1 MSIRI
6 VTDLAEA
13 RRTILA
19 RRPPEEETLS
29 PRMRE
34 GIRRVFGADLSAAE
48 VVERILGDVR
58 REGDAAL
65 RRYTAAIDGAQF
77 DDLLVSEDEIA
88 AGVARVDAEVLAAM
102 RLTAARIEAFHRRQ
116 LRQSWVSFDDYGTL
130 GQIVRPLAR
139 VGLYVPG
146 GTAAYPSSL
155 LMSAIPA
162 RVAGVEEIIVATP
175 PGRDGA
181 LPPVTLAAAQIAGVS
196 RIVKAGGAQ
205 AIGALAYGTASVPRV
220 DKILGPGNIF
230 VALAK
235 ARVFGQV
242 AIDGVQGPTETLLIA
257 DDSASAEL
265 VAADLLAQAEHDAM
279 ASPILLTTSPEL
291 AERVADELMEQLPG
305 LERRAIALAAFE
317 NNGGIVVV
325 PDLEQALAL
334 ANDYAPE
341 HLCLLVRDPWALVPA
356 VRNAGGIFLGEASA
370 EVLGDYVAG
379 PSHTMPTSGT
389 ARFSSPINVEEFL
402 KIISLFGLND
412 RAVRELGPAAVAL
425 AGAEGLGAHAAAVR
439 RRLAVGSRDGDRPQ
453 TQG

>member
-6 VTDLAEA
+6 IADVAEA
-13 RRTILA
+13 QRTILA

-34 GIRRVFGADLSAAE
+34 GIARVFGADLSVGE
-48 VVERILGDVR
+48 VVDRILADVR
-58 REGDAAL
+58 RDGDTAL
-65 RRYTAAIDGAQF
+65 RHYTAAIDGARL
-77 DDLLVSEDEIA
+77 DALLVTEEEIA
-88 AGVARVDAEVLAAM
+88 AGVAQVPPETLAAL
-102 RLTAARIEAFHRRQ
+102 RTAAARIEAFHKRQ
-116 LRQSWVSFDDYGTL
+116 LRQSWVNFDEYGTL
-130 GQIVRPLAR
+130 GQIIRPLAR

-181 LPPVTLAAAQIAGVS
+181 LPPVTLAAAQIAGVT
-196 RIVKAGGAQ
+196 RILKAGGAQ

-235 ARVFGQV
+235 ERVFGQV
-242 AIDGVQGPTETLLIA
+242 AIDGVQGPTETMLIA
-257 DDSASAEL
+257 DDSATVAL

-291 AERVADELMEQLPG
+291 AERVADELMEQLPT

-325 PDLEQALAL
+325 PDLERALAL
-334 ANDYAPE
+334 ANEYAPE
-341 HLCLLVRDPWALVPA
+341 HLCLLVRDPWALVPL
-356 VRNAGGIFLGEASA
+356 VRNAGGVFIGEASA

-402 KIISLFGLND
+402 KVISIFGLNA
-412 RAVRELGPAAVAL
+412 RAVRELGPAAQRL
-425 AGAEGLGAHAAAVR
+425 AEAEGLTAHAAAVR
-439 RRLAVGSRDGDRPQ
+439 RRL
-453 TQG
+453 

>member
-6 VTDLAEA
+6 VADLAEA
-13 RRTILA
+13 QRTILA
-19 RRPPEEETLS
+19 RRPPEEEMLS

-48 VVERILGDVR
+48 VVERILAAVRDEGDV
-58 REGDAAL
+58 AV
-65 RRYTAAIDGAQF
+65 RRYTAAIDGARF
-77 DDLLVSEDEIA
+77 DDLLVSEDEIQ
-88 AGVARVDAEVLAAM
+88 AGVAQVAPEVLAAM
-102 RLTAARIEAFHRRQ
+102 RLTAERVEAFHRRQ
-116 LRQSWVSFDDYGTL
+116 LRQSWVSFDQYGTL
-130 GQIVRPLAR
+130 GQIIRPLAR

-155 LMSAIPA
+155 LMSAVPA

-175 PGRDGA
+175 PGRDGL

-196 RIVKAGGAQ
+196 RILKAGGAQ

-235 ARVFGQV
+235 ERVFGQV

-257 DDSASAEL
+257 DDSATAAL
-265 VAADLLAQAEHDAM
+265 VAADLLAQAEHDPM
-279 ASPILLTTSPEL
+279 ASPILLTTSPDL
-291 AERVADELMEQLPG
+291 AERVADEIMEQLPG

-325 PDLEQALAL
+325 PDLERAVEL

-341 HLCLLVRDPWALVPA
+341 HLCLIVRDPWALVPS

-370 EVLGDYVAG
+370 EVMGDYVAG

-412 RAVRELGPAAVAL
+412 RAVRELGPAAQAL
-425 AGAEGLGAHAAAVR
+425 ATAEGLTAHAAAVR
-439 RRLAVGSRDGDRPQ
+439 RRL
-453 TQG
+453 QG

>member
-6 VTDLAEA
+6 VADVAEA

-19 RRPPEEETLS
+19 RRSPEEETLS

-34 GIRRVFGADLSAAE
+34 GIARVFGAELRVGE
-48 VVERILGDVR
+48 VVDRILADVR
-58 REGDAAL
+58 RDGDAAV
-65 RRYTAAIDGAQF
+65 RRYTEMIDGARL
-77 DDLLVSEDEIA
+77 DDLLVTEAEIA
-88 AGVARVDAEVLAAM
+88 AGVAGVPPETLAA
-102 RLTAARIEAFHRRQ
+102 LGTAATRIEAFHRRQ
-116 LRQSWVSFDDYGTL
+116 LRQSWVNFDEYGTL
-130 GQIVRPLAR
+130 GQIIRPLAR

-162 RVAGVEEIIVATP
+162 RVAGVEEVIVATP
-175 PGRDGA
+175 PGRNGA
-181 LPPVTLAAAQIAGVS
+181 LPPVTLAAARIAGVT
-196 RIVKAGGAQ
+196 RILKAGGAQ

-235 ARVFGQV
+235 ERVFGQV

-257 DDSASAEL
+257 DDSATAAL
-265 VAADLLAQAEHDAM
+265 VAADLLAQAEHDPM

-317 NNGGIVVV
+317 NNGGIVIV
-325 PDLEQALAL
+325 PDLERAMAL
-334 ANDYAPE
+334 ANEYAPE
-341 HLCLLVRDPWALVPA
+341 HLCLLVRDPWALVPL
-356 VRNAGGIFLGEASA
+356 VRNAGGVFIGEASA
-370 EVLGDYVAG
+370 EVMGDYVAG

-402 KIISLFGLND
+402 KVISLFGLND
-412 RAVRELGPAAVAL
+412 RAVRELGPAAQAL
-425 AGAEGLGAHAAAVR
+425 AEAEGLTAHAAAVR
-439 RRLAVGSRDGDRPQ
+439 RRL
-453 TQG
+453 

>member
-6 VTDLAEA
+6 VADVAEA
-13 RRTILA
+13 QRTILA

-29 PRMRE
+29 PRLRE
-34 GIRRVFGADLSAAE
+34 GIARVFGAELSVGE
-48 VVERILGDVR
+48 VVDRILADVR
-58 REGDAAL
+58 RDGDAAL
-65 RRYTAAIDGAQF
+65 RHYTEAIDGARL
-77 DDLLVSEDEIA
+77 DALLVSEAEIA
-88 AGVARVDAEVLAAM
+88 AGVARVSPATLAAL
-102 RLTAARIEAFHRRQ
+102 RTVAARIEAFHRRQ
-116 LRQSWVSFDDYGTL
+116 LRQSWVNFDQYGTL
-130 GQIVRPLAR
+130 GQIIRPLAR

-181 LPPVTLAAAQIAGVS
+181 LPPVTLAAAQIAGVT
-196 RIVKAGGAQ
+196 RILKVGGAQ

-235 ARVFGQV
+235 ERVFGQV

-257 DDSASAEL
+257 DDSATAAL

-291 AERVADELMEQLPG
+291 AERVADELMEQLPT

-325 PDLEQALAL
+325 PDLERAMAL
-334 ANDYAPE
+334 ANEYAPE
-341 HLCLLVRDPWALVPA
+341 HLCLLVRDPWALVPL
-356 VRNAGGIFLGEASA
+356 VRNAGGVFIGEASA

-402 KIISLFGLND
+402 KVISLFGLND
-412 RAVRELGPAAVAL
+412 RAVRELGPAAQAL
-425 AGAEGLGAHAAAVR
+425 AEAEGLTAHAAAVR
-439 RRLAVGSRDGDRPQ
+439 RRL
-453 TQG
+453 

>member
-6 VTDLAEA
+6 IADVAEA

-19 RRPPEEETLS
+19 RRSPEEETLS
-29 PRMRE
+29 LRMRE
-34 GIRRVFGADLSAAE
+34 GIARVFGAELSVGE
-48 VVERILGDVR
+48 VVDRILADVR
-58 REGDAAL
+58 RDGDAAL
-65 RRYTAAIDGAQF
+65 RHYTEAIDGARLGT
-77 DDLLVSEDEIA
+77 LLVTEAEIA
-88 AGVARVDAEVLAAM
+88 AGVAGVPPETLAAL
-102 RLTAARIEAFHRRQ
+102 RTAAARIEAFHRRQ
-116 LRQSWVSFDDYGTL
+116 LRQSWVNFDEYGTL
-130 GQIVRPLAR
+130 GQIIRPLAR

-181 LPPVTLAAAQIAGVS
+181 LPPVTLAAAQVAGVT
-196 RIVKAGGAQ
+196 RILKAGGAQ

-235 ARVFGQV
+235 ERVFGQV

-257 DDSASAEL
+257 DDSATVAL

-325 PDLEQALAL
+325 PDLERAMAL
-334 ANDYAPE
+334 ANEYAPE
-341 HLCLLVRDPWALVPA
+341 HLCLLVRDPWALVPL
-356 VRNAGGIFLGEASA
+356 VRNAGGVFIGEASA
-370 EVLGDYVAG
+370 EVMGDYVAG

-402 KIISLFGLND
+402 KVISLFGLND
-412 RAVRELGPAAVAL
+412 RAVRELGPAAQTL
-425 AGAEGLGAHAAAVR
+425 AEAEGLTAHAAAVR
-439 RRLAVGSRDGDRPQ
+439 RRL
-453 TQG
+453 

>member
-6 VTDLAEA
+6 VADLAEA

-19 RRPPEEETLS
+19 RRPSEEETLS
-29 PRMRE
+29 PRLRE
-34 GIRRVFGADLSAAE
+34 GIARVFGADLSVGEVVDRILAE
-48 VVERILGDVR
+48 VR
-58 REGDAAL
+58 RDGDAAL
-65 RRYTAAIDGAQF
+65 RRYTEAIDGARL
-77 DDLLVSEDEIA
+77 DDLLASQDEIA
-88 AGVARVDAEVLAAM
+88 AGVAAVPPATLDALRTA
-102 RLTAARIEAFHRRQ
+102 AARIEAFHKRQ
-116 LRQSWVSFDDYGTL
+116 LRQSWVNFDQYGTL
-130 GQIVRPLAR
+130 GQIIRPLAR

-181 LPPVTLAAAQIAGVS
+181 LPPVTLAAAQIAGVT
-196 RIVKAGGAQ
+196 RILKVGGAQ

-235 ARVFGQV
+235 ERVFGQV

-257 DDSASAEL
+257 DESATAAII
-265 VAADLLAQAEHDAM
+265 AADLLAQAEHDAM
-279 ASPILLTTSPEL
+279 ASPILLTPSPEL

-325 PDLEQALAL
+325 PDLERALAL
-334 ANDYAPE
+334 ANEYAPE
-341 HLCLLVRDPWALVPA
+341 HLCLLVRDPWALVPL
-356 VRNAGGIFLGEASA
+356 VRNAGGVFIGEASA
-370 EVLGDYVAG
+370 EVMGDYVAG
-379 PSHTMPTSGT
+379 PSHTMPTGGT

-402 KIISLFGLND
+402 KVISLFGLND
-412 RAVRELGPAAVAL
+412 RAVRDLGPAAQAL
-425 AGAEGLGAHAAAVR
+425 AEAEGLTAHAAAVR
-439 RRLAVGSRDGDRPQ
+439 RRL
-453 TQG
+453 

>member
-6 VTDLAEA
+6 VADVAEA
-13 RRTILA
+13 QRTILA
-19 RRPPEEETLS
+19 RRPPEEEMLS

-34 GIRRVFGADLSAAE
+34 GIARVFGADLSVGE
-48 VVERILGDVR
+48 VVDRILADVR
-58 REGDAAL
+58 RDGDVAL
-65 RRYTAAIDGAQF
+65 RHYTAAIDGARL
-77 DDLLVSEDEIA
+77 DALLVTQEEIA
-88 AGVARVDAEVLAAM
+88 VGVAQVPPETLAAL
-102 RLTAARIEAFHRRQ
+102 RTAAARIEAFHRRQ
-116 LRQSWVSFDDYGTL
+116 LRQSWVNFDEYGTL
-130 GQIVRPLAR
+130 GQIIRPLAR

-181 LPPVTLAAAQIAGVS
+181 LPPVTLAAAQIAGVT
-196 RIVKAGGAQ
+196 RILKAGGAQ

-235 ARVFGQV
+235 ERVFGQV
-242 AIDGVQGPTETLLIA
+242 AIDGVQGPTETMLIA
-257 DDSASAEL
+257 DDSATVAL

-291 AERVADELMEQLPG
+291 AERVADELMEQLPT

-325 PDLEQALAL
+325 PDLERAMAL
-334 ANDYAPE
+334 ANEYAPE
-341 HLCLLVRDPWALVPA
+341 HLCLLVRDPWALVPL
-356 VRNAGGIFLGEASA
+356 VRNAGGVFIGEASA

-402 KIISLFGLND
+402 KVISLFGLNA
-412 RAVRELGPAAVAL
+412 RAVRELGPAAQRL
-425 AGAEGLGAHAAAVR
+425 AEAEGLTAHAAAVR
-439 RRLAVGSRDGDRPQ
+439 RRL
-453 TQG
+453 

>member
-6 VTDLAEA
+6 VADVAEA
-13 RRTILA
+13 QRTILA

-29 PRMRE
+29 PRLRE
-34 GIRRVFGADLSAAE
+34 GIARVFGAELSVGE
-48 VVERILGDVR
+48 VVDRILADVR
-58 REGDAAL
+58 RDGDAAL
-65 RRYTAAIDGAQF
+65 RHYTEAIDGARL
-77 DDLLVSEDEIA
+77 DALLVSEAEIA
-88 AGVARVDAEVLAAM
+88 AGVARVSPATLAAL
-102 RLTAARIEAFHRRQ
+102 RTAAARIEAFHRRQ
-116 LRQSWVSFDDYGTL
+116 LRQSWVNFDQYGTL
-130 GQIVRPLAR
+130 GQIIRPLAR

-181 LPPVTLAAAQIAGVS
+181 LPPVTLAAAQIAGVT
-196 RIVKAGGAQ
+196 RILKAGGAQ

-235 ARVFGQV
+235 ERVFGQV

-257 DDSASAEL
+257 DDSATAAL

-291 AERVADELMEQLPG
+291 AERVADELMEQLPT

-325 PDLEQALAL
+325 PDLERAMAL
-334 ANDYAPE
+334 ANEYAPE
-341 HLCLLVRDPWALVPA
+341 HLCLLVRDPWALVPL
-356 VRNAGGIFLGEASA
+356 VRNAGGVFIGEASA

-402 KIISLFGLND
+402 KVISLFGLND
-412 RAVRELGPAAVAL
+412 RAVRELGPAAQAL
-425 AGAEGLGAHAAAVR
+425 AEAEGLTAHAAAVR
-439 RRLAVGSRDGDRPQ
+439 RRL
-453 TQG
+453 

>member
-6 VTDLAEA
+6 VADVAEA
-13 RRTILA
+13 QRTILA

-29 PRMRE
+29 PRLRE
-34 GIRRVFGADLSAAE
+34 GIARVFGAELSVGE
-48 VVERILGDVR
+48 VVDRILADVR
-58 REGDAAL
+58 RDGDAAL
-65 RRYTAAIDGAQF
+65 RHYTEAIDGARL
-77 DDLLVSEDEIA
+77 DALLVSEAEIA
-88 AGVARVDAEVLAAM
+88 AGVARVSPATLAAL
-102 RLTAARIEAFHRRQ
+102 RTAAARIEAFHRRQ
-116 LRQSWVSFDDYGTL
+116 LRQSWVNFDQYGTL
-130 GQIVRPLAR
+130 GQIIRPLAR

-181 LPPVTLAAAQIAGVS
+181 LPPVTLAAAQIAGVT
-196 RIVKAGGAQ
+196 RILKVGGAQ

-235 ARVFGQV
+235 ERVFGQV

-257 DDSASAEL
+257 DDSATAAL

-291 AERVADELMEQLPG
+291 AERVADELMEQLPT

-325 PDLEQALAL
+325 PDLERAMAL
-334 ANDYAPE
+334 ANEYAPE
-341 HLCLLVRDPWALVPA
+341 HLCLLVRDPWALVPL
-356 VRNAGGIFLGEASA
+356 VRNAGGVFIGEASA

-402 KIISLFGLND
+402 KVISLFGLND
-412 RAVRELGPAAVAL
+412 RAVRELGPAAQAL
-425 AGAEGLGAHAAAVR
+425 AEAEGLTAHAAAVR
-439 RRLAVGSRDGDRPQ
+439 RRL
-453 TQG
+453 

>member
-6 VTDLAEA
+6 ATDLAEA
-13 RRTILA
+13 QRTILA
-19 RRPPEEETLS
+19 RRPPEEEALS

-34 GIRRVFGADLSAAE
+34 GIRRVFGTDLSAAAT
-48 VVERILGDVR
+48 VERILGDVR
-58 REGDAAL
+58 RDGDAAL
-65 RRYTAAIDGAQF
+65 RHYTAAIDGAQL
-77 DDLLVSEDEIA
+77 DDLLVSEEEIA
-88 AGVARVDAEVLAAM
+88 AGVAQVDAEVLAAM
-102 RLTAARIEAFHRRQ
+102 RLTAARIEAFHQRQ
-116 LRQSWVSFDDYGTL
+116 LRQNWVSFDEYGTL
-130 GQIVRPLAR
+130 GQIIRPLAR

-162 RVAGVEEIIVATP
+162 KVAGVEEIIVATP
-175 PGRDGA
+175 PGRDGK
-181 LPPVTLAAAQIAGVS
+181 LPAVTLAAARIAGVS
-196 RIVKAGGAQ
+196 RIVKVGGAQ

-235 ARVFGQV
+235 ERVFGQV
-242 AIDGVQGPTETLLIA
+242 AIDGVQGPTETMLIA

-291 AERVADELMEQLPG
+291 AERVADEVMEQLPG

-325 PDLEQALAL
+325 PDLERAVAL

-341 HLCLLVRDPWALVPA
+341 HLCLIVRDPWALVPA

-370 EVLGDYVAG
+370 EVMGDYVAG

-412 RAVRELGPAAVAL
+412 RAVRELGPDAIAL

-439 RRLAVGSRDGDRPQ
+439 RRLAKS
-453 TQG
+453 

>member
-6 VTDLAEA
+6 VADVAEA
-13 RRTILA
+13 QRTILA

-29 PRMRE
+29 PRLRE
-34 GIRRVFGADLSAAE
+34 GIARVFGAELSVGE
-48 VVERILGDVR
+48 VVDRILADVR
-58 REGDAAL
+58 RDGDAAL
-65 RRYTAAIDGAQF
+65 RHYTEAIDGARL
-77 DDLLVSEDEIA
+77 DALLVSEAEIA
-88 AGVARVDAEVLAAM
+88 AGVARVSPATLAAL
-102 RLTAARIEAFHRRQ
+102 RTVAARIEAFHRRQ
-116 LRQSWVSFDDYGTL
+116 LRQSWVNFDQYGTL
-130 GQIVRPLAR
+130 GQIIRPLAR

-181 LPPVTLAAAQIAGVS
+181 LPPVTLAAAQIAGVT
-196 RIVKAGGAQ
+196 RILKAGGAQ

-235 ARVFGQV
+235 ERVFGQV

-257 DDSASAEL
+257 DDSATAAL

-291 AERVADELMEQLPG
+291 AERVADELMEQLPT

-325 PDLEQALAL
+325 PDLERAMAL
-334 ANDYAPE
+334 ANEYAPE
-341 HLCLLVRDPWALVPA
+341 HLCLLVRDPWALVPL
-356 VRNAGGIFLGEASA
+356 VRNAGGVFIGEASA

-402 KIISLFGLND
+402 KVISLFGLND
-412 RAVRELGPAAVAL
+412 RAVRELGPAAQAL
-425 AGAEGLGAHAAAVR
+425 AEAEGLTAHAAAVR
-439 RRLAVGSRDGDRPQ
+439 RRL
-453 TQG
+453 

>member
-6 VTDLAEA
+6 IADVAEA

-19 RRPPEEETLS
+19 RRSPEEETLS

-34 GIRRVFGADLSAAE
+34 GIARVFGAELSVGE
-48 VVERILGDVR
+48 VVDRILADVR
-58 REGDAAL
+58 RDGDAAL
-65 RRYTAAIDGAQF
+65 RHYTEAIDGARLGA
-77 DDLLVSEDEIA
+77 LLVTEAEIA
-88 AGVARVDAEVLAAM
+88 AGVAGVPPETLAAL
-102 RLTAARIEAFHRRQ
+102 RTAAARIEAFHRRQ
-116 LRQSWVSFDDYGTL
+116 LRQSWVNFDEYGTL
-130 GQIVRPLAR
+130 GQIIRPLAR

-162 RVAGVEEIIVATP
+162 RVAGIEEIIVATP

-181 LPPVTLAAAQIAGVS
+181 LPSVTLAAAQVAGVT
-196 RIVKAGGAQ
+196 RILKAGGAQ

-235 ARVFGQV
+235 ERVFGQV

-257 DDSASAEL
+257 DDSATVAL

-325 PDLEQALAL
+325 PDLERAMAL
-334 ANDYAPE
+334 ANEYAPE
-341 HLCLLVRDPWALVPA
+341 HLCLLVRDPWALVPL
-356 VRNAGGIFLGEASA
+356 VRNAGGVFIGEASA
-370 EVLGDYVAG
+370 EVMGDYVAG

-402 KIISLFGLND
+402 KVISLFGLND
-412 RAVRELGPAAVAL
+412 RAVRELGPAAQTL
-425 AGAEGLGAHAAAVR
+425 AEAEGLTAHAAAVR
-439 RRLAVGSRDGDRPQ
+439 RRL
-453 TQG
+453 

>member
-6 VTDLAEA
+6 VADVAEA
-13 RRTILA
+13 QRTILA

-29 PRMRE
+29 PRLRE
-34 GIRRVFGADLSAAE
+34 GIARVFGAELSVGE
-48 VVERILGDVR
+48 VVDRILADVR
-58 REGDAAL
+58 RDGDAAL
-65 RRYTAAIDGAQF
+65 RHYTEAIDGARL
-77 DDLLVSEDEIA
+77 DGLLVTEAEIA
-88 AGVARVDAEVLAAM
+88 AGVAQVPPATLAAL
-102 RLTAARIEAFHRRQ
+102 RTAAARIEAFHRRQ
-116 LRQSWVSFDDYGTL
+116 LRQSWVNFDEYGTL
-130 GQIVRPLAR
+130 GQIIRPLTR

-162 RVAGVEEIIVATP
+162 RVAGVEEIVVATP

-181 LPPVTLAAAQIAGVS
+181 PPPVTLAAAQVAGVT
-196 RIVKAGGAQ
+196 RILKAGGAQ

-235 ARVFGQV
+235 ERVYGQV
-242 AIDGVQGPTETLLIA
+242 AIDGVQGPTETMLIA
-257 DDSASAEL
+257 DDSATAAL

-317 NNGGIVVV
+317 NNGGIVIV
-325 PDLEQALAL
+325 PDLEWALAL
-334 ANDYAPE
+334 ANEYAPE
-341 HLCLLVRDPWALVPA
+341 HLCLLVRDPWALVPL
-356 VRNAGGIFLGEASA
+356 VRNAGGVFIGEASA
-370 EVLGDYVAG
+370 EVMGDYVAG

-402 KIISLFGLND
+402 KVISLFGLND
-412 RAVRELGPAAVAL
+412 RAVRELGPAAQAL
-425 AGAEGLGAHAAAVR
+425 AEAEGLTAHAAAVR
-439 RRLAVGSRDGDRPQ
+439 RRL
-453 TQG
+453 

>member
-6 VTDLAEA
+6 IADVAEA

-19 RRPPEEETLS
+19 RRLPEEETLS

-34 GIRRVFGADLSAAE
+34 GIARVFGAELSVGE
-48 VVERILGDVR
+48 VVDRILADVR
-58 REGDAAL
+58 RDGDAAL
-65 RRYTAAIDGAQF
+65 RHYTEAIDGARLGA
-77 DDLLVSEDEIA
+77 LLVTEAEIA
-88 AGVARVDAEVLAAM
+88 AGVAQVPPETLAAL
-102 RLTAARIEAFHRRQ
+102 RTAAARIEAFHRRQ
-116 LRQSWVSFDDYGTL
+116 LRQSWVNFDEYGTL
-130 GQIVRPLAR
+130 GQIIRPLAR

-181 LPPVTLAAAQIAGVS
+181 LPSVTLAAAQVAGVT
-196 RIVKAGGAQ
+196 RILKAGGAQ

-235 ARVFGQV
+235 ERVFGQV

-257 DDSASAEL
+257 DDSATVAL

-325 PDLEQALAL
+325 PDLERAMAL
-334 ANDYAPE
+334 ANEYAPE
-341 HLCLLVRDPWALVPA
+341 HLCLLVRDPWALVPL
-356 VRNAGGIFLGEASA
+356 VRNAGGVFIGEASA
-370 EVLGDYVAG
+370 EVMGDYVAG

-402 KIISLFGLND
+402 KVISLFGLND
-412 RAVRELGPAAVAL
+412 RAVRELGPAAQTL
-425 AGAEGLGAHAAAVR
+425 AEAEGLTAHAAAVR
-439 RRLAVGSRDGDRPQ
+439 RRL
-453 TQG
+453 

>member
-6 VTDLAEA
+6 VADVAEA
-13 RRTILA
+13 QRTILA

-29 PRMRE
+29 PRLRE
-34 GIRRVFGADLSAAE
+34 GIARVFGAELSVGE
-48 VVERILGDVR
+48 VVDRILADVR
-58 REGDAAL
+58 RDGDAAL
-65 RRYTAAIDGAQF
+65 RHYTEAIDGARL
-77 DDLLVSEDEIA
+77 DALLVSEVEIA
-88 AGVARVDAEVLAAM
+88 AGVARVSPATLAAL
-102 RLTAARIEAFHRRQ
+102 RTAAARIEAFHRRQ
-116 LRQSWVSFDDYGTL
+116 LRQSWVNFDQYGTL
-130 GQIVRPLAR
+130 GQIIRPLAR

-181 LPPVTLAAAQIAGVS
+181 LPPVTLAAAQIAGVT
-196 RIVKAGGAQ
+196 RILKAGGAQ

-235 ARVFGQV
+235 ERVFGQV

-257 DDSASAEL
+257 DDSATAAL

-291 AERVADELMEQLPG
+291 AERVADELMEQLPT

-325 PDLEQALAL
+325 PDLERAMAL
-334 ANDYAPE
+334 ANEYAPE
-341 HLCLLVRDPWALVPA
+341 HLCLLVRDPWALVPL
-356 VRNAGGIFLGEASA
+356 VRNAGGVFIGEASA

-402 KIISLFGLND
+402 KVISLFGLND
-412 RAVRELGPAAVAL
+412 RAVRELGPAAQAL
-425 AGAEGLGAHAAAVR
+425 AEAEGLTAHAAAVR
-439 RRLAVGSRDGDRPQ
+439 RRL
-453 TQG
+453 

>member
-6 VTDLAEA
+6 VADVAEA
-13 RRTILA
+13 QRTILA

-34 GIRRVFGADLSAAE
+34 GIARVFGAELSVGE
-48 VVERILGDVR
+48 VVDRILADVR
-58 REGDAAL
+58 RDGDAAV
-65 RRYTAAIDGAQF
+65 RHYTEAIDGARL
-77 DDLLVSEDEIA
+77 DALLVTEAEIA
-88 AGVARVDAEVLAAM
+88 AGVAQVPPETLAAL
-102 RLTAARIEAFHRRQ
+102 RTAATRIEAFHRRQ
-116 LRQSWVSFDDYGTL
+116 LRQSWVNFDEYGTL
-130 GQIVRPLAR
+130 GQIIRPLTR

-181 LPPVTLAAAQIAGVS
+181 LPPVTLAAAQVAGVT
-196 RIVKAGGAQ
+196 RILKAGGAQ

-235 ARVFGQV
+235 ERVYGQV
-242 AIDGVQGPTETLLIA
+242 AIDGVQGPTETMLIA
-257 DDSASAEL
+257 DDSATAAL
-265 VAADLLAQAEHDAM
+265 VAADLLAQAEHDPM

-317 NNGGIVVV
+317 NNGGIVIV
-325 PDLEQALAL
+325 PDLERAMAL
-334 ANDYAPE
+334 ANEYAPE
-341 HLCLLVRDPWALVPA
+341 HLCLLVRDPWALVPL
-356 VRNAGGIFLGEASA
+356 VRNAGGVFIGEASA
-370 EVLGDYVAG
+370 EVMGDYVAG

-402 KIISLFGLND
+402 KVISLFGLND
-412 RAVRELGPAAVAL
+412 RAVRELGPAAQTL
-425 AGAEGLGAHAAAVR
+425 AEAEGLTAHAAAVR
-439 RRLAVGSRDGDRPQ
+439 RRL
-453 TQG
+453 

>member
-6 VTDLAEA
+6 VADVAEA
-13 RRTILA
+13 QRTILA

-29 PRMRE
+29 PRLRE
-34 GIRRVFGADLSAAE
+34 GIARVFGAELSVGE
-48 VVERILGDVR
+48 VVDRILADVR
-58 REGDAAL
+58 RDGDAAL
-65 RRYTAAIDGAQF
+65 RHYTEAIDGARL
-77 DDLLVSEDEIA
+77 DALLVSEAEIA
-88 AGVARVDAEVLAAM
+88 AGVARVSPATLAAL
-102 RLTAARIEAFHRRQ
+102 RTAAARIEAFHRRQ
-116 LRQSWVSFDDYGTL
+116 LRQSWVNFDQYGTL
-130 GQIVRPLAR
+130 GQIIRPLAR

-181 LPPVTLAAAQIAGVS
+181 LPPVTLAAAQIAGVT
-196 RIVKAGGAQ
+196 RILKAGGAQ

-235 ARVFGQV
+235 ERVFGQV

-257 DDSASAEL
+257 DDSATAAL

-291 AERVADELMEQLPG
+291 AEQVADELMEQLPT

-325 PDLEQALAL
+325 PDLERAMAL
-334 ANDYAPE
+334 ANEYAPE
-341 HLCLLVRDPWALVPA
+341 HLCLLVRDPWALVPL
-356 VRNAGGIFLGEASA
+356 VRNAGGVFIGEASA

-402 KIISLFGLND
+402 KVISLFGLND
-412 RAVRELGPAAVAL
+412 RAVRELGPAAQAL
-425 AGAEGLGAHAAAVR
+425 AEAEGLTAHAAAVR
-439 RRLAVGSRDGDRPQ
+439 RRL
-453 TQG
+453 

>member
-6 VTDLAEA
+6 VADLAEA
-13 RRTILA
+13 QRTILA

-29 PRMRE
+29 PGMRE

-48 VVERILGDVR
+48 VVDRILAAVRDEGDV
-58 REGDAAL
+58 AV
-65 RRYTAAIDGAQF
+65 RRYTAAIDGARF
-77 DDLLVSEDEIA
+77 DELLVSEDEIQ
-88 AGVARVDAEVLAAM
+88 AGVAQVAPNVLAAM
-102 RLTAARIEAFHRRQ
+102 RLTAERVEAFHRRQ
-116 LRQSWVSFDDYGTL
+116 LRQSWVSFDRYGTL
-130 GQIVRPLAR
+130 GQIIRPLAR

-175 PGRDGA
+175 PGRDGL

-196 RIVKAGGAQ
+196 RILKAGGAQ

-235 ARVFGQV
+235 ERVFGQV

-257 DDSASAEL
+257 DDSATAAL
-265 VAADLLAQAEHDAM
+265 VAADLLAQAEHDPM
-279 ASPILLTTSPEL
+279 ASPILLTTSPDL
-291 AERVADELMEQLPG
+291 AERVADEIMEQLPG
-305 LERRAIALAAFE
+305 LERQAIALAAFE

-325 PDLEQALAL
+325 PDLERAIEL

-341 HLCLLVRDPWALVPA
+341 HLCLIVRDPWALVPA
-356 VRNAGGIFLGEASA
+356 VRNAGGIFIGEDSPEA
-370 EVLGDYVAG
+370 LGDYTTG
-379 PSHTMPTSGT
+379 PSHVMPTGGS
-389 ARFSSPINVEEFL
+389 ARFFSPVHLNDFVKVINVAAA
-402 KIISLFGLND
+402 N
-412 RAVRELGPAAVAL
+412 RAALERLAPATIAL
-425 AGAEGLGAHAAAVR
+425 ARAEGLDGHARAIER
-439 RRLAVGSRDGDRPQ
+439 RIKGSTPGMAE
-453 TQG
+453 

>member
-6 VTDLAEA
+6 VADVAEA
-13 RRTILA
+13 QRTILA

-29 PRMRE
+29 PRLRE
-34 GIRRVFGADLSAAE
+34 GIARVFGAGLSVGE
-48 VVERILGDVR
+48 VVDRILADVR
-58 REGDAAL
+58 RDGDAAL
-65 RRYTAAIDGAQF
+65 RHYTEAIDGARL
-77 DDLLVSEDEIA
+77 DALLVSETEIA
-88 AGVARVDAEVLAAM
+88 AGVAQVPSETLAAL
-102 RLTAARIEAFHRRQ
+102 RTAATRIEAFHRRQ
-116 LRQSWVSFDDYGTL
+116 LRQSWVNFDEYGTL
-130 GQIVRPLAR
+130 GQIVRPLMR

-175 PGRDGA
+175 PGRAGA
-181 LPPVTLAAAQIAGVS
+181 LPPVTLAAAQVAGVTH
-196 RIVKAGGAQ
+196 ILKAGGAQ

-235 ARVFGQV
+235 ERVFGQV

-257 DDSASAEL
+257 DESATAAL

-291 AERVADELMEQLPG
+291 AERVADELMEQLPT

-325 PDLEQALAL
+325 PDLERAMAL
-334 ANDYAPE
+334 ANEYAPE
-341 HLCLLVRDPWALVPA
+341 HLCLLVRDPWALVPL
-356 VRNAGGIFLGEASA
+356 VRNAGGVFIGEASA
-370 EVLGDYVAG
+370 EVMGDYVAG

-402 KIISLFGLND
+402 KVISLFGLND
-412 RAVRELGPAAVAL
+412 RAVRELGPAARAL
-425 AGAEGLGAHAAAVR
+425 AEAEGLTAHAAAVR
-439 RRLAVGSRDGDRPQ
+439 RRL
-453 TQG
+453 

>member
-6 VTDLAEA
+6 IADVAEA

-19 RRPPEEETLS
+19 RRLPEEETLS

-34 GIRRVFGADLSAAE
+34 GIARVFGAELSVGE
-48 VVERILGDVR
+48 VVDRILADVR
-58 REGDAAL
+58 RDGDAAL
-65 RRYTAAIDGAQF
+65 RHYTEAIDGARLGA
-77 DDLLVSEDEIA
+77 LLVTEAEIA
-88 AGVARVDAEVLAAM
+88 AGVAQVPPETLAAL
-102 RLTAARIEAFHRRQ
+102 RTAAARIEAFHARQ
-116 LRQSWVSFDDYGTL
+116 LRQSWVNFDEYGTL
-130 GQIVRPLAR
+130 GQIIRPLAR

-181 LPPVTLAAAQIAGVS
+181 LPPVTLAAAQIAGVT
-196 RIVKAGGAQ
+196 RILKAGGAQ

-235 ARVFGQV
+235 ERVFGQV

-257 DDSASAEL
+257 DDSATVAL

-325 PDLEQALAL
+325 PDLERAMAL
-334 ANDYAPE
+334 ANEYAPE
-341 HLCLLVRDPWALVPA
+341 HLCLLVRDPWALVPL
-356 VRNAGGIFLGEASA
+356 VRNAGGVFIGEASA
-370 EVLGDYVAG
+370 EVMGDYVAG

-402 KIISLFGLND
+402 KVISLFGLND
-412 RAVRELGPAAVAL
+412 RAVRELGLAAQTL
-425 AGAEGLGAHAAAVR
+425 AEAEGLTAHAAAVR
-439 RRLAVGSRDGDRPQ
+439 RRL
-453 TQG
+453 

>member
-6 VTDLAEA
+6 VADVAEA
-13 RRTILA
+13 QRTILA

-29 PRMRE
+29 PRLRE
-34 GIRRVFGADLSAAE
+34 GIARVFGAELSVGE
-48 VVERILGDVR
+48 VVDRILADVR
-58 REGDAAL
+58 RDGDAAL
-65 RRYTAAIDGAQF
+65 RHYTEAIDGARL
-77 DDLLVSEDEIA
+77 DALLVSEVEIA
-88 AGVARVDAEVLAAM
+88 AGVARVSPATLAAL
-102 RLTAARIEAFHRRQ
+102 RTAAARIEAFHRRQ
-116 LRQSWVSFDDYGTL
+116 LRQSWVNFDQYGTL
-130 GQIVRPLAR
+130 GQIIRPLAR

-181 LPPVTLAAAQIAGVS
+181 LPPVTLAAAQIAGVT
-196 RIVKAGGAQ
+196 RILKTGGAQ

-235 ARVFGQV
+235 ERVFGQV

-257 DDSASAEL
+257 DDSATVAL

-325 PDLEQALAL
+325 PDLERAMAL
-334 ANDYAPE
+334 ANEYAPE
-341 HLCLLVRDPWALVPA
+341 HLCLLVRDPWALVPL
-356 VRNAGGIFLGEASA
+356 VRNAGGVFIGEASA
-370 EVLGDYVAG
+370 EVMGDYVAG

-402 KIISLFGLND
+402 KVISLFGLND
-412 RAVRELGPAAVAL
+412 RAVRELGPAAQTL
-425 AGAEGLGAHAAAVR
+425 AEAEGLTAHAAAVR
-439 RRLAVGSRDGDRPQ
+439 RRL
-453 TQG
+453 

>member
-6 VTDLAEA
+6 VADVAEA
-13 RRTILA
+13 QRTILA

-29 PRMRE
+29 PRLRE
-34 GIRRVFGADLSAAE
+34 GIARVFGAELSVGE
-48 VVERILGDVR
+48 VVDRILADVR
-58 REGDAAL
+58 RDGDAAL
-65 RRYTAAIDGAQF
+65 RHYTEAIDGARL
-77 DDLLVSEDEIA
+77 DALLVSEVEIA
-88 AGVARVDAEVLAAM
+88 AGVARVSPATLAAL
-102 RLTAARIEAFHRRQ
+102 RTAAARIEAFHRRQ
-116 LRQSWVSFDDYGTL
+116 LRQSWVNFDQYGTL
-130 GQIVRPLAR
+130 GQIIRPLAR

-181 LPPVTLAAAQIAGVS
+181 LPPVTLAAAQIAGVT
-196 RIVKAGGAQ
+196 RILKTGGAQ

-235 ARVFGQV
+235 ERVFGQV

-257 DDSASAEL
+257 DDSATAAL

-291 AERVADELMEQLPG
+291 AERVADELMEQLPT

-325 PDLEQALAL
+325 PDLERAMAL
-334 ANDYAPE
+334 ANEYAPE
-341 HLCLLVRDPWALVPA
+341 HLCLLVRDPWALVPL
-356 VRNAGGIFLGEASA
+356 VRNAGGVFIGEASA

-402 KIISLFGLND
+402 KVISLFGLND
-412 RAVRELGPAAVAL
+412 RAVRELGPAAQAL
-425 AGAEGLGAHAAAVR
+425 AEAEGLTAHAAAVR
-439 RRLAVGSRDGDRPQ
+439 RRL
-453 TQG
+453 

>member
-6 VTDLAEA
+6 VADVAEA
-13 RRTILA
+13 QRTILA

-34 GIRRVFGADLSAAE
+34 GIARVFGAELSVGE
-48 VVERILGDVR
+48 VVERILADVR
-58 REGDAAL
+58 RDGDAAL
-65 RRYTAAIDGAQF
+65 RHYTEAIDGARLGA
-77 DDLLVSEDEIA
+77 LLVTEAEIA
-88 AGVARVDAEVLAAM
+88 AGVAGVPPETLAALRM
-102 RLTAARIEAFHRRQ
+102 AAARIEAFHRRQ
-116 LRQSWVSFDDYGTL
+116 LRQSWVNFDEYGTL
-130 GQIVRPLAR
+130 GQIIRPLAR

-181 LPPVTLAAAQIAGVS
+181 LPPVTLAAAQVAGVT
-196 RIVKAGGAQ
+196 RILKAGGAQ

-235 ARVFGQV
+235 ERVFGQV
-242 AIDGVQGPTETLLIA
+242 AIDGVQGPTETMLIA
-257 DDSASAEL
+257 DDGATAAL

-279 ASPILLTTSPEL
+279 ASPILLTTSSEL

-325 PDLEQALAL
+325 PDLERAIAL
-334 ANDYAPE
+334 ANEYAPE
-341 HLCLLVRDPWALVPA
+341 HLCLLVRDPWALVPL
-356 VRNAGGIFLGEASA
+356 VRNAGGVFIGEASA
-370 EVLGDYVAG
+370 EVMGDYVAG

-402 KIISLFGLND
+402 KVISLFGLND
-412 RAVRELGPAAVAL
+412 RAVRELGPAAQTL
-425 AGAEGLGAHAAAVR
+425 AEAEGLTAHAAAVR
-439 RRLAVGSRDGDRPQ
+439 RRL
-453 TQG
+453 